1 MNVHN
6 LPTEKK
12 KALNNLMTDREIVI
26 RKADNGG
33 AITLL
38 NQEDYKEEIL
48 TQFNNNKFYKK
59 LDYDPTTI
67 NIQELKTLI
76 NNIEQPHAK
85 TRILPLAPICPQ
97 LGNFHT
103 IQKIHKLLCIV
114 KQFFTEQGNQ
124 LHVHDINDIITLVKD
139 LKVYPPGR
147 PIVSGIG
154 TLTENMS
161 SFIDSILQRLMQC
174 IPSYIKDTTEFIN
187 KLASVKTIP
196 PDVLLVTMDVTS
208 LYTNIPHVDG
218 VDACSKFL
226 NDHCVTDIST
236 DSICSLISFI
246 LAHNNFVFDD
256 HNYLQ
261 TSGTAM
267 GTKMALCFANIF
279 MASIEQTFIDNSP
292 LMPLFYVGF
301 IDDILMIWTHGS
313 EELEQFTTRANSTHP
328 SVKFT
333 T

>member
-67 NIQELKTLI
+67 NIQVLKTLI

-85 TRILPLAPICPQ
+85 TRILPLSPICPQ
-97 LGNFHT
+97 QGNFHT

-124 LHVHDINDIITLVKD
+124 LHVHDINDIITLAKD
-139 LKVYPPGR
+139 LKIFPPGR

-154 TLTENMS
+154 TLTENIS
-161 SFIDSILQRLMQC
+161 SFIDSILQRLMQF
-174 IPSYIKDTTEFIN
+174 IPSYIKDTTEYIN
-187 KLASVKTIP
+187 KLASAKTIP

-218 VDACSKFL
+218 VDACSNFL

-236 DSICSLISFI
+236 DVIFFLISFI
-246 LAHNNFVFDD
+246 LAHSNFVFDD

-267 GTKMALCFANIF
+267 GTMMAPCLANIF

-292 LMPLFYVGF
+292 LMPLIYMRF

-313 EELEQFTTRANSTHP
+313 
-328 SVKFT
+328 
-333 T
+333 